1 MAKSG
6 RAFAD
11 RKKIENLT
19 AATKTVEVHD
29 CGTIFVLNRADGV
42 AITLPSLAKAGNGW
56 WCKVVVQTALSSNS
70 TIASA
75 DGAGT
80 VFGPVASAAA
90 DASASSTITHDGET
104 ITIAAA
110 ADVKGDVIEIIQA
123 NGEWFVNGIAAT

>member
-6 RAFAD
+6 RYSAD

-19 AATKTVEVHD
+19 DATKAVEVHD
-29 CGTIFVLNRADGV
+29 CGTIFVLNRSGGV
-42 AITLPSLAKAGNGW
+42 ALTLPALASAGNGW
-56 WCKVVVQTALSSNS
+56 WCKVVVQTALSSDS

-80 VFGPVASAAA
+80 VFGPFAAA
-90 DASASSTITHDGET
+90 DEAAGSSTLAHDGET

-110 ADVKGDVIEIIQA
+110 ADVKGDVVEIIQA

>member
-6 RAFAD
+6 RYSAD
-11 RKKIENLT
+11 RKKVENLT

-29 CGTIFVLNRADGV
+29 CGTIFVLNRAAGV
-42 AITLPSLAKAGNGW
+42 ALTLPSLNAAGNGW
-56 WCKVVVQTALSSNS
+56 WCKVIVQTALSSDS

-80 VFGPVASAAA
+80 VFGPIAAA
-90 DASASSTITHDGET
+90 AEDAASSTLSHDGET

-110 ADVKGDVIEIIQA
+110 ADAKGDVIEIIQA